1 MGQQLQLI
9 EKIWLRI
16 SFKLLFYFDSYNG
29 ITMVKFSASDE
40 KFEIFLVPNLSSKSS
55 IRF

>member
-9 EKIWLRI
+9 EKILLRI
-16 SFKLLFYFDSYNG
+16 SFKLLFYFGSYG
-29 ITMVKFSASDE
+29 ITMVKLSASDE